1 MDHEEVER
9 PTLGWSVGLV
19 TAKFCRSFPSKWS
32 PADPSDDAVAL
43 GCDSA
48 NIELAFRFGFSFARA
63 KPLLSVSMSFDTVHC
78 RAQKPVLIRGPSVW
92 IERLSSPINPLPF
105 ASPLLSQVA
114 ALRSYHTRV
123 CGTDSAHLSSPFGS
137 STRPLS
143 LCSLRSPRTLHADGA
158 PLLPRVLPAQRRT
171 LPVWYAELD
180 PSRKLSPAGDTRLKA
195 ACLHSLV

>member
-1 MDHEEVER
+1 MTR
-9 PTLGWSVGLV
+9 TLFL
-19 TAKFCRSFPSKWS
+19 THILACHTFY
-32 PADPSDDAVAL
+32 
-43 GCDSA
+43 SA
-48 NIELAFRFGFSFARA
+48 SRI
-63 KPLLSVSMSFDTVHC
+63 PC
-78 RAQKPVLIRGPSVW
+78 VLIRGPSVW

-105 ASPLLSQVA
+105 ASPLSSQVA

-158 PLLPRVLPAQRRT
+158 PLLPRVLSAQRRT

-195 ACLHSLV
+195 ACLHSRVKISLLKEPLGT

>member
-1 MDHEEVER
+1 MS
-9 PTLGWSVGLV
+9 T
-19 TAKFCRSFPSKWS
+19 
-32 PADPSDDAVAL
+32 
-43 GCDSA
+43 
-48 NIELAFRFGFSFARA
+48 
-63 KPLLSVSMSFDTVHC
+63 SFDTVHC

-158 PLLPRVLPAQRRT
+158 PLSPRVLSGQRRS

-180 PSRKLSPAGDTRLKA
+180 PSRKLSPAGDARLKA
-195 ACLHSLV
+195 ACLHSRVKISFTQRTPRYLRHYRCPSRNATFRSQNINTRRPMAYPRATSFWSQATQ

>member
-1 MDHEEVER
+1 MCE
-9 PTLGWSVGLV
+9 G
-19 TAKFCRSFPSKWS
+19 
-32 PADPSDDAVAL
+32 
-43 GCDSA
+43 
-48 NIELAFRFGFSFARA
+48 
-63 KPLLSVSMSFDTVHC
+63 
-78 RAQKPVLIRGPSVW
+78 VLIRGQSVR

-158 PLLPRVLPAQRRT
+158 PLSPRVLSGQRWS
-171 LPVWYAELD
+171 LSVWYAELD
-180 PSRKLSPAGDTRLKA
+180 PSRKLSPAGDARLKA
-195 ACLHSLV
+195 AWFHRSCEDKFTQRTPRYLRHYRCPSRNATFRS

>member
-1 MDHEEVER
+1 MI
-9 PTLGWSVGLV
+9 
-19 TAKFCRSFPSKWS
+19 K
-32 PADPSDDAVAL
+32 
-43 GCDSA
+43 
-48 NIELAFRFGFSFARA
+48 A
-63 KPLLSVSMSFDTVHC
+63 KPYFSALCRRRTDPLMS
-78 RAQKPVLIRGPSVW
+78 VLIRGPSVW

-158 PLLPRVLPAQRRT
+158 PLSPRVLPGQRRT

-195 ACLHSLV
+195 ACLHSLSCEDKFTQRTPRYLRHYRCPSRNATFRSQNINTRRPMAYPRATSFWSQATQ